1 MSWALYVIA
10 RDFHRPLI
18 SCVASG
24 LMMLGT
30 VIYVAWLM
38 GLLPLDIPGQLI
50 LTLGPALESVLW
62 SFGLADRIRILEE
75 EKRALAQRRDQYKKA
90 SETDGLT
97 GLFNKKYMLDKLNRE
112 TRPGT
117 REEAPSPLSFII
129 MDVDN
134 FKNFNDT
141 HGHPEGD
148 KVLIALAGAINSCI
162 RNQDSGY
169 RYGGEEFAVILA
181 QTGLDNAKVVAERIR
196 RRFAD
201 HVFRPGPG
209 TEVSSSISVGV
220 VQRRP
225 DENPADMIK
234 RADQALYVA
243 KKQGKNRVVESA

>member
-1 MSWALYVIA
+1 M
-10 RDFHRPLI
+10 
-18 SCVASG
+18 
-24 LMMLGT
+24 
-30 VIYVAWLM
+30 
-38 GLLPLDIPGQLI
+38 
-50 LTLGPALESVLW
+50 TLGPALESVLW

-75 EKRALAQRRDQYKKA
+75 EKRALAQRSDQYKKA

-112 TRPGT
+112 TRT